1 MMVREVKY
9 QPHSTDGA
17 TETHPA
23 VQRACNLACTAAA
36 IGAVLS
42 PAIWVLGHHAYAGPR
57 WYFDSAVGL
66 AVVVAVTRWH
76 WQRRPAPEPEWDHER
91 ELLAWAQ
98 SDWQMICEAGGLR
111 PPLVKRIWRTE
122 TGWGYYL
129 VISRMADH
137 EGKPLSTTQFAE
149 WGGYIRDLVGVGCHG
164 VHIEPDPANGGRV
177 VAYINYKPK
186 PVPYRVAVTIG
197 HEERI
202 CTTPEQT
209 ERARAEAAAWEES
222 ERKRLARAGEGARG
236 DLLTENTALYEHL
249 YGLTDDDLEYLRTE
263 WPRLYERYTGEQ
275 LTDDSDATT
284 VHHARSGP
292 DLGLEAVL
300 SPDVEAGNDRGEGS
314 PTLWDAPTGPP
325 RMWAVSAPEPTTYP
339 EAVAEA
345 HHEVWDALL
354 RAPLSR
360 GQIAAMLDADPTKV
374 SRILRGW
381 RDAGIVRQMGA
392 TWIATGEYA
401 TSGTVTCDG
410 DEEEAPGA

>member
-129 VISRMADH
+129 VITRMADH
-137 EGKPLSTTQFAE
+137 EGKPISTTQFAE

-236 DLLTENTALYEHL
+236 DLLTENQGDCGDVGSASVPAM
-249 YGLTDDDLEYLRTE
+249 G
-263 WPRLYERYTGEQ
+263 ERFTRGGS
-275 LTDDSDATT
+275 LSRSAA
-284 VHHARSGP
+284 ARSHR
-292 DLGLEAVL
+292 L
-300 SPDVEAGNDRGEGS
+300 
-314 PTLWDAPTGPP
+314 PTLVVPFSSRRTRARVSDWRERDRSPLGSSIRSPICSPIRSPIRPPIRSSIRPPFAPSGVRLEPAMD
-325 RMWAVSAPEPTTYP
+325 RSISVSASSTVKPSIRVT
-339 EAVAEA
+339 
-345 HHEVWDALL
+345 
-354 RAPLSR
+354 
-360 GQIAAMLDADPTKV
+360 
-374 SRILRGW
+374 
-381 RDAGIVRQMGA
+381 RQM
-392 TWIATGEYA
+392 
-401 TSGTVTCDG
+401 
-410 DEEEAPGA
+410 P